1 MPVHRGAPQALD
13 RRAVVPGSVARR
25 PYAAIALAVVSVSFS
40 AIFISWSESP
50 FITIALYRLAFAS
63 LILTPVV
70 LLDRRHPLSGIPRKD
85 LFLMVGVGA
94 ILATHFT
101 LWIGSLKIEGVS
113 VSVASSVILVTS
125 HPLLVGVLSHYVLRE
140 RLNVW
145 MAMGIALGFSGVV
158 VIAVADSSARSA
170 SLIGDLLAFLGG
182 IFAGFYFLAGR
193 RLRQRIPLIAYAFV
207 VYVSAT
213 GVLFLYTVVLGES
226 LVPTGNLSR
235 EVFLFL
241 AMAVVPQIGGHT
253 LYNWSLRWVPAPIVS
268 LSLVGEPI
276 GSSLLAWVLLNQV
289 PGVAVAV
296 GGALALAGIYITVV
310 GQGARTRETIA
321 ARDVE

>member
-1 MPVHRGAPQALD
+1 MAG
-13 RRAVVPGSVARR
+13 R
-25 PYAAIALAVVSVSFS
+25 PYLAIALAVISVSFS
-40 AIFISWSESP
+40 AIFISWSNSP

-63 LILTPVV
+63 LILAPIA
-70 LLDRRHPLSGIPRKD
+70 LLDRRHPLRGIARRD
-85 LFLMVGVGA
+85 LYGMMGVGA

-125 HPLLVGVLSHYVLRE
+125 HPLLVGLLSHYVLRE
-140 RLNVW
+140 RLNAW
-145 MAMGIALGFSGVV
+145 MALGIALGFSGVV

-170 SLIGDLLAFLGG
+170 SFVGDLLAFLGG
-182 IFAGFYFLAGR
+182 VFAGFYFLAGR

-213 GVLFLYTVVLGES
+213 GVLFLYTLLLRES
-226 LVPTGNLSR
+226 LVPKGELPR
-235 EVFLFL
+235 EILLFL
-241 AMAVVPQIGGHT
+241 AMAVIPQIGGHT

-276 GSSLLAWVLLNQV
+276 GSSLLAWVLLYQV

-296 GGALALAGIYITVV
+296 GGALALAGIYMTVV
-310 GQGARTRETIA
+310 GQGARTREALA